1 MRIIAGTY
9 RSRVLKSLP
18 GDQTRPT
25 ADKIKE
31 AIYSRIGPYFDGGV
45 MLDLFGGSGGM
56 GLEALSRGME
66 HVVFCDHHGLAM
78 KTIKENIRSLDVYDQ
93 CTCMKMDYHRAL
105 QELSVNK
112 CRFDLI
118 FLDPPYRKQKISE
131 ILYFI
136 EQHDLLKENGD
147 IVCESLKEDVFEDTY
162 GSLVKVREITYGI
175 TRITYY
181 KRREG
186 E

>member
-1 MRIIAGTY
+1 M
-9 RSRVLKSLP
+9 
-18 GDQTRPT
+18 
-25 ADKIKE
+25 
-31 AIYSRIGPYFDGGV
+31 
-45 MLDLFGGSGGM
+45 
-56 GLEALSRGME
+56 
-66 HVVFCDHHGLAM
+66 
-78 KTIKENIRSLDVYDQ
+78 YDQ

-162 GSLVKVREITYGI
+162 GSLV
-175 TRITYY
+175 
-181 KRREG
+181 
-186 E
+186 